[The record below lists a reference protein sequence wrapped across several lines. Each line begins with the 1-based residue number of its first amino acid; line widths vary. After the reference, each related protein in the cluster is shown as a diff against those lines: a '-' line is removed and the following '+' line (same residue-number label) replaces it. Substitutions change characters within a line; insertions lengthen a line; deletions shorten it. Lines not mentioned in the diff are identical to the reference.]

1 MSEHKNEYFE
11 QVISSETA
19 FKGRVFEVEVAQ
31 IELVNQRRSSREI
44 VHHHGGA
51 CVVAIDAEQN
61 IYLVEQ
67 YRIATKQMLLE
78 LPAGKLEKDEEHFAC
93 AERELAE
100 ELGIKAKKWS
110 LLSTFY
116 PTPGYC
122 DENIHIYLAED
133 LTFGDNN
140 LDPGEFLN
148 RIKLPLAQALE
159 MVKNN
164 EIIDAKT
171 IIGIL
176 LTAQKM
182 VEA

>member
-1 MSEHKNEYFE
+1 MRQEKNDYFE
-11 QVISSETA
+11 KVLSSETT
-19 FKGRVFEVEVAQ
+19 FRGRVFEVEVAQ

-51 CVVAIDAEQN
+51 CVIAVDTEKN

-78 LPAGKLEKDEEHFAC
+78 LPAGKLEVGEEHFAC
-93 AERELAE
+93 AKRELAE

-110 LLSTFY
+110 LLSAFY

-133 LTFGDNN
+133 LSFGEKQ

-148 RIKLPLAQALE
+148 SIKLPLSQAME
-159 MVKNN
+159 MVKKN

-176 LTAQKM
+176 LTAQKLA
-182 VEA
+182 EA